1 MQKLHAFAITVA
13 MLAGTSVKAQQ
24 PTAAAPA
31 AAAPADA
38 SALFGPREGASFLDV
53 SPSGRYA
60 VYVAPARGTAS
71 AAVVADLVEG
81 GSARPVLR
89 SSGQPERLRW
99 CRFVS
104 DTRLICS
111 VSGIGKIEGSLVG
124 FSRLFAVNADGSNI
138 RELGQRESGFDAGLR
153 QSSGAILDWLPQD
166 GNAVLMARNYVPEA
180 MTSGS
185 RMSRRLEGLGV
196 DRIDIDSLQVTQIE
210 PADRRASR
218 YMTDGR
224 GNVRLMSA
232 SVARNEGQERSRADL
247 YYRLEGSRTW
257 RTFGSYDSM
266 TREGMVPLAVD
277 ADRNAAY
284 VLKNLN
290 GRMALYRV
298 TLDESLAS
306 ELVYAN
312 ERVDVDDVVRIGRSG
327 AVIGV
332 TFVEDQRRV
341 VWFDPQYAELGRMLS
356 ASLPGH
362 PVIDFRGSNRDST
375 KLLILAHSDSN
386 PGRYYL
392 FDRTRRALEELMPV
406 RPQLDGVAL
415 SNVRPVAY
423 AAADGV
429 QVPAYLTLPPGRQ
442 EARGLPAVVLPHG
455 GPSARDEWG
464 FDWLA
469 QYLAHQGYAVLQPN
483 YRGSEGYGDA
493 WMAENG
499 FRGWQTSIGDITA
512 AGRWLIAQGADPNRL
527 GIVGWSYG
535 GYAALQ
541 SGATE
546 PGLFKAIVAV
556 APVTDL
562 ALLVEEARNFTNF
575 ELVRRFVGEGPHVR
589 AGSPL
594 QNVERITAPVLLFHG
609 VRDINVGIVH
619 SRRMDAALRA
629 AGKRSTLVTFEGL
642 EHDLADS
649 EARIQMLGR
658 IGAFLAAEM
667 PAR

>member
-1 MQKLHAFAITVA
+1 MQKLHAFVMAVAI
-13 MLAGTSVKAQQ
+13 LAGTSVNAQQ
-24 PTAAAPA
+24 PTAAAPV
-31 AAAPADA
+31 APADA

-81 GSARPVLR
+81 GAARPVLR
-89 SSGQPERLRW
+89 STGQPERLRW

-111 VSGIGKIEGSLVG
+111 VAGVGNIEGLLVG
-124 FSRLFAVNADGSNI
+124 FNRLFAVNADGSNI
-138 RELGQRESGFDAGLR
+138 RELGQRESSYDAGLR
-153 QSSGAILDWLPQD
+153 QSSGAILDWLPED

-180 MTSGS
+180 MTGGS
-185 RMSRRLEGLGV
+185 RMSRRVEGLGV
-196 DRIDIDSLQVTQIE
+196 DRIDINTLQVTQVE
-210 PADRRASR
+210 PADRRASG

-232 SVARNEGQERSRADL
+232 SVARSDGQQRSRTDL
-247 YYRLEGSRTW
+247 FYRLAGSREW
-257 RTFGSYDSM
+257 REFGSYDGM
-266 TREGMVPLAVD
+266 TREGMLPLAID
-277 ADRNAAY
+277 AERNAAY

-290 GRMALYRV
+290 GRLALYRV
-298 TLDESLAS
+298 RLDESLAS

-312 ERVDVDDVVRIGRSG
+312 ERVDVDDIVRLGRGG

-356 ASLPGH
+356 NSLPGH
-362 PVIDFRGSNRDST
+362 PVIDFRSASRDST
-375 KLLILAHSDSN
+375 KVLILAHSDSN

-392 FDRTRRALEELMPV
+392 FDRTRPALEELMPV
-406 RPQLDGVAL
+406 RPQLDGVTL
-415 SNVRPVAY
+415 SNVRAITY
-423 AAADGV
+423 AAGDGV

-442 EARGLPAVVLPHG
+442 DARGLPGVVLPHG

-499 FRGWQTSIGDITA
+499 FRGWQISIGDIA
-512 AGRWLIAQGADPNRL
+512 AGGRWLIAQGVDSNRL

-541 SGATE
+541 SGVAE
-546 PGLFKAIVAV
+546 PALFKAIVAI

-562 ALLVEEARNFTNF
+562 ALLSEEARNFTNF

-594 QNVERITAPVLLFHG
+594 QNVERITAPVLMFHG
-609 VRDINVGIVH
+609 VRDINVGVVH
-619 SRRMDAALRA
+619 SRRMDSALRA

-649 EARIQMLGR
+649 EARTQMLAR

-667 PAR
+667 PPR

>member
-1 MQKLHAFAITVA
+1 MQKLHAFVIAAA
-13 MLAGTSVKAQQ
+13 MLAGASAGAQQ
-24 PTAAAPA
+24 PTPAAPA
-31 AAAPADA
+31 AADA
-38 SALFGPREGASFLDV
+38 STLFGPREGASFLDV

-81 GSARPVLR
+81 GNARPVLR

-111 VSGIGKIEGSLVG
+111 VRGVSNINNQLVG
-124 FSRLFAVNADGSNI
+124 FSRLYAVNADGSNI
-138 RELGQRESGFDAGLR
+138 RDLGQRATTYDAGLR
-153 QSSGAILDWLPQD
+153 QFSGAILDWLPQD
-166 GNAVLMARNYVPEA
+166 GNAVLMEREYVPEA
-180 MTSGS
+180 MSSGS

-196 DRIDIDSLQVTQIE
+196 DRIDINTLQVTQVE
-210 PADRRASR
+210 APDRRASG

-224 GNVRLMSA
+224 GNVRIMTS
-232 SVARNEGQERSRADL
+232 SVPRSDGQDRPRTDL
-247 YYRLEGSRTW
+247 LYRLTGSREW
-257 RTFGSYDSM
+257 RALGSYDSM
-266 TREGMVPLAVD
+266 TREGMWPLAID

-284 VLKNLN
+284 VLKGLN
-290 GRMALYRV
+290 GRFALYRV
-298 TLDESLAS
+298 RLDESLAT
-306 ELVYAN
+306 ELVYAS
-312 ERVDVDDVVRIGRSG
+312 ERVDVDDIVRLGRSG

-332 TFVEDQRRV
+332 TYVEEQRRV

-356 ASLPGH
+356 GSLPGR
-362 PVIDFRGSNRDST
+362 PVVDFRGANRDAT
-375 KLLILAHSDSN
+375 QLLILAHSDSN
-386 PGRYYL
+386 PGRYYV

-406 RPQLDGVAL
+406 RPQLDGVTL
-415 SNVRPVAY
+415 SNVRPLTY
-423 AAADGV
+423 PAADGV

-442 EARGLPAVVLPHG
+442 DARGLPAVVLPHG

-493 WMAENG
+493 WMVENG
-499 FRGWQTSIGDITA
+499 FRSWPISIGDIA
-512 AGRWLIAQGADPNRL
+512 AGGRWLVAQGADANRL

-541 SGATE
+541 SGVTE
-546 PGLFKAIVAV
+546 PGLFKAIVAI

-562 ALLVEEARNFTNF
+562 ALLSEEARGFTNF
-575 ELVRRFVGEGPHVR
+575 ELMRRFVGQGPHVG

-594 QNVERITAPVLLFHG
+594 QNVGRITAPVLLFHG
-609 VRDINVGIVH
+609 GRDSNVGVVH
-619 SRRMDAALRA
+619 SQRMDAALRA
-629 AGKRSTLVTFEGL
+629 AGKRSTLVAFDTL

-649 EARIQMLGR
+649 EARTQMLGR
-658 IGAFLAAEM
+658 IGTFLAAEM